1 MLAWKQIAA
10 VHHLSLST
18 TFQLASTRIAA
29 PRRRAV
35 PMPSMS
41 LAIFEKCQEN
51 DFQFAQVRFLR
62 VCQGALE
69 EFPEID
75 TCRSR

>member
-1 MLAWKQIAA
+1 
-10 VHHLSLST
+10 
-18 TFQLASTRIAA
+18 
-29 PRRRAV
+29 
-35 PMPSMS
+35 MPSMS
-41 LAIFEKCQEN
+41 LAIFEKCQEH
-51 DFQFAQVRFLR
+51 DFQLAQVRFLR